1 MPRSVPCGGMLVHT
15 LTIDGVR
22 SVGAFDGPPLELTLG
37 AGANVLIGPNGAGKS
52 NILRA
57 IGMAIDPVA
66 YPFDIDADTARAAS
80 GPPVVALGWRYD
92 PPGDRHDSG
101 AAVATSTCLLGSR
114 DAAPLAITTPGSPDL
129 EPVHLVFVPTE
140 DGRRASLTS
149 ALRHLVS
156 VSMPEA
162 PGDRQAWWDAVSER
176 LGLINPDLPPSTR
189 DALEAWLDACD
200 GPAARDPGK
209 PAAPATTDLLAALV
223 SVADVAVPAVGGTW
237 VMALELPEAG
247 LHPAAQA
254 RLALALA
261 RLALRQ
267 GVTLLYTTHSPF
279 VVPRV
284 AGTRLFAIGRT
295 APGATVCE
303 ATGEGDEPHAPLVTR
318 LFGESGLPG
327 VLDTAATIPPAT
339 RGILVVEGDTD
350 VAYLELAAKRSGRPE
365 LLDGLHMVAAH
376 GGRRLVM
383 ESLALRQLAGER
395 PVCVLV
401 DHDPEGRLAADVLRG
416 RLGFQNR
423 TEVLSVAE
431 VFPRQWWGH
440 DWESEDLFPPAVLAR
455 FVDDMGEDGVL
466 TAKVR
471 RPDDEWHF
479 DLTVSA
485 KAQLPGWLEAHAD
498 AGDFDGVV
506 ALLEVVRSRMGLDP
520 DTTHTGNAPGRAA
533 PGLEPGAS

>member
-1 MPRSVPCGGMLVHT
+1 MLVHT
-15 LTIDGVR
+15 LTIDAFR
-22 SVGAFDGPPLELTLG
+22 SVGAFGGPPLELTLG
-37 AGANVLIGPNGAGKS
+37 NGANVLIGPNGAGKS

-57 IGMAIDPVA
+57 IGLAIDPVA
-66 YPFDIDADTARAAS
+66 HPFDTNADTAHAAS
-80 GPPVVALGWRYD
+80 RPPVVTLGWRSD
-92 PPGDRHDSG
+92 TPGDSHDS
-101 AAVATSTCLLGSR
+101 AAVEATSTCHVGGR
-114 DAAPLAITTPGSPDL
+114 DAAPLAVTTPGSPGP
-129 EPVHLVFVPTE
+129 EPVHSVFVPAE

-149 ALRHLVS
+149 ALRHLVA

-162 PGDRQAWWDAVSER
+162 PGDRQAWWDGVTER
-176 LGLINPDLPPSTR
+176 LGLINPDLPAPTR
-189 DALEAWLDACD
+189 DVLEGWLGARN
-200 GPAARDPGK
+200 GPGESDPEQPG
-209 PAAPATTDLLAALV
+209 APATTDLLAALIG
-223 SVADVAVPAVGGTW
+223 VADVAVPSVGGTW
-237 VMALELPEAG
+237 VIALELPEAG

-261 RLALRQ
+261 RLAVRP

-295 APGATVCE
+295 ASGATVCE

-327 VLDTAATIPPAT
+327 VLDTAAAIPPDT

-350 VAYLELAAKRSGRPE
+350 VAYLELAAGRSGRPE
-365 LLDGLHMVAAH
+365 LLDDLHVVAAH

-383 ESLALRQLAGER
+383 EALALRQLAGER

-440 DWESEDLFPPAVLAR
+440 DWESEDLFPSAVLAR
-455 FVDDMGEDGVL
+455 FVDEMGEDGVL
-466 TAKVR
+466 AAKVR

-485 KAQLPGWLEAHAD
+485 KAQLPGWLEAHAG

-520 DTTHTGNAPGRAA
+520 ADFPAGNVGGRPAPGV
-533 PGLEPGAS
+533 EPGAS